1 MVPDSSFN
9 FFFQFDNRYLFEIPP
24 FQRGYSW
31 NNKRVSEFMKD
42 LERTDADSQ
51 STHFFGTIYTCLSK
65 NPNKPYHIRL
75 VDGQQRVT
83 TAAIFLIC
91 CRDYF
96 YELQDDSPPAK
107 DYFERAQRLLYKLH
121 QDTHL
126 PDTTRFI
133 LIPSRTNKRFFDDYL
148 VPLKP
153 ICEKLKMKD
162 FAMNDSDEFLADAY
176 KTIYQYIRSYA
187 PNASKITNLNQMIWT
202 LLEQGKLIRIEVD
215 DEAKAYLMF
224 DLINNR
230 GIKLTQSDLVKNRLF
245 GELSSEL
252 KDGTDL
258 EDRID
263 DYDEKW
269 AGIRDNVTGRTT
281 GSVTLDNFF
290 LQYLIAFQPETRNPK
305 RKDVFDTFAER
316 LKSRQSTA
324 IINDLQEWS
333 KKFVYLRRPDNHF
346 KAQSDAYHYLKKIN
360 AINAINVYSVLLSG
374 YKNYWENDDKTSF
387 TKLTKL
393 CFIYHVRTKSL
404 RAGMLLENYETKLNQ
419 LALMLNERPIPS
431 IHKLVKTII
440 ADEQAYPSNAKIM
453 PQLEALKPKNSNFA
467 KALLEEIERSID
479 PDKVSSSDVT
489 AEHILPHDTKYWDSY
504 IIENHSDIRDKA
516 DVEAMHGKYCNLL
529 GNQTLL
535 RKPKN
540 RRVSNREFDF
550 KKDIYKDDGHHIT
563 RELKSVNKWTKK
575 EIDRRQKKFSKK
587 LLELLDLTHFAHD

>member
-1 MVPDSSFN
+1 M
-9 FFFQFDNRYLFEIPP
+9 E
-24 FQRGYSW
+24 
-31 NNKRVSEFMKD
+31 D

-51 STHFFGTIYTCLSK
+51 STHFFGTIYTYLSK
-65 NPNKPYHIRL
+65 NLNKPHHIRL

-96 YELQDDSPPAK
+96 YELQNSSPHAK
-107 DYFERAQRLLYKLH
+107 DYFERVQRLLYKLH

-133 LIPSRTNKRFFDDYL
+133 LTPSRTNKQFFDNCL

-153 ICEKLKMKD
+153 TCEKLKMKN
-162 FAMNDSDEFLADAY
+162 FARNDSDELLADAY
-176 KTIYQYIRSYA
+176 KVIYQYIQSYA
-187 PNASKITNLNQMIWT
+187 PDASKTTNLNQMIWT

-245 GELSSEL
+245 GKLSSEL
-252 KDGTDL
+252 TNGIDL

-269 AGIRDNVTGRTT
+269 ADIRDNVTGNTT

-290 LQYLIAFQPETRNPK
+290 LQYLIAFHSETRNLK
-305 RKDVFDTFAER
+305 RKDVFDTFAGLLES
-316 LKSRQSTA
+316 SRSTT
-324 IINDLQEWS
+324 IISDLQEWS
-333 KKFVYLRRPDNHF
+333 KKFVYLRLPDNHF
-346 KAQSDAYHYLKKIN
+346 KAQPDACHYLKKIN

-419 LALMLNERPIPS
+419 IAFMLNKRPIPN
-431 IHKLVKTII
+431 IQELIKTII
-440 ADEQAYPSNAKIM
+440 TDERAYPSDAKIR
-453 PQLEALKPKNSNFA
+453 PQLEA
-467 KALLEEIERSID
+467 
-479 PDKVSSSDVT
+479 
-489 AEHILPHDTKYWDSY
+489 
-504 IIENHSDIRDKA
+504 
-516 DVEAMHGKYCNLL
+516 
-529 GNQTLL
+529 
-535 RKPKN
+535 
-540 RRVSNREFDF
+540 F
-550 KKDIYKDDGHHIT
+550 K
-563 RELKSVNKWTKK
+563 
-575 EIDRRQKKFSKK
+575 
-587 LLELLDLTHFAHD
+587 THKQ